1 MKQSPLTRKTPLR
14 AKKPMP
20 RASRPMARR
29 KAHVPQTER
38 DHMGRV
44 AALGC
49 VVCRNAGYGAT
60 QAEVHHTRFNAGGG
74 QRSSNYSTI
83 PLCPAHHR
91 TGGSGVAF
99 HAGRE
104 TWEAI
109 HGSEQE
115 LLAQTL
121 RELGMEDL
129 M

>member
-1 MKQSPLTRKTPLR
+1 MKQSSLTRKTPLR
-14 AKKPMP
+14 AKKPMA
-20 RASRPMARR
+20 RSSRPPPRR
-29 KAHVPQTER
+29 KAHVPQAER

-60 QAEVHHTRFNAGGG
+60 PAEVHHTRFNAGAG

-83 PLCPAHHR
+83 PLCSAHHR
-91 TGGSGVAF
+91 LGGSGVAF
-99 HAGRE
+99 HAGPE
-104 TWEAI
+104 TWEAK

-121 RELGMEDL
+121 RELGMEE
-129 M
+129 